1 MVAGGQ
7 YGNLTINSNG
17 SYTYAMKG
25 EGENVSFELDG
36 KTYTSLDQ
44 LAEGDTI
51 YETFTIYVRDEH
63 NAWTAKTVTVAIHGT
78 NDIPTL
84 DITGSDWNITQ
95 GGDLSIDGTFTVT
108 DNDRD
113 AGTDQAFHIAGG
125 KDTSGTG
132 TDGAHGTDGDT
143 NATFT
148 TDYGTLTLDPATGQ
162 WTYEANP
169 DAIKGLGKDETKIE
183 TFEVTVTDEH
193 GATSTQTITVEMI

>member
-1 MVAGGQ
+1 MSSTARPI
-7 YGNLTINSNG
+7 TP
-17 SYTYAMKG
+17 
-25 EGENVSFELDG
+25 F
-36 KTYTSLDQ
+36 DQ

-84 DITGSDWNITQ
+84 NITGSDWNITQ

-113 AGTDQAFHIAGG
+113 AGTGQTFHIAGG

-183 TFEVTVTDEH
+183 TFEVAVTDEARRDLH
-193 GATSTQTITVEMI
+193 EGDHRCPARHQRCAVDQADFHRTEGTGGL